1 MVTAIVVPILIVYF
15 YWVTKKEAKKQKE
28 RWKNLTKV
36 PSESRLEGKILFIHT
51 EKKRFYHQLYALE
64 TTCRIQN
71 YTRIVTVVYKQPY
84 TPSSASPDLSNGDM
98 LLAVGS
104 WEGEVFLA
112 GEMISRNNK
121 RQP

>member
-51 EKKRFYHQLYALE
+51 EKKRFYHQLYTLE

-71 YTRIVTVVYKQPY
+71 HTRIVTVVYKQPY

-98 LLAVGS
+98 LQAVGS